1 MVMKRILLSILVS
14 LAFLHCIGQANSATA
29 PVFTP
34 DAYWDATIGVPTLS
48 NVTLLSGT
56 GETFTTCTGS
66 QSVYWVRFN
75 IPTSIRTNCVKVSV
89 VGASFS
95 PVISLFNAGLTQMQ
109 CVTGATLKSNAVTA
123 TIVPGND
130 YYVRIS
136 STSLS
141 VGAAFQL
148 GIEYYPASG
157 EIRNTYTP
165 FPPSDTDG
173 YNTCEQIRRNNISQV
188 MQATRIVMVPQ
199 TTPNNGTCEVTLT
212 GINAIALMSNF
223 SCVCY
228 GIEYLAYCELQ
239 VDDHWCGFG
248 IPRPVVIQPTGTTSI
263 STPNFSTLN
272 FASNLTCSFA
282 CAGALYEW
290 EFQSSN
296 GSVFTTT
303 TTITQAPLS
312 TISCL
317 RWNRIYNARVRVI
330 ACGITGP
337 WCGVGGPT
345 GPPLTFTTPPMPS
358 IAVPD
363 GTPTPTND
371 FCWAS
376 RATNSAVDVDF
387 VEGISQYIFQFTRV
401 QPAAPYLP
409 VASPKIVISTASV
422 CPISLGNCTAGNTY
436 RIGIKSGIGLVLPGQ
451 TPAPSACS
459 PAQQSGNYSPWCYF
473 SVSPAA
479 APIPAMATSDEE
491 SMNDIPS
498 EVTFIDEVISE
509 DPTGMS
515 FEVYAMG
522 QKKYLNV
529 DLNDQEMAGNGF
541 VRMFNINGQEVF
553 GQALYYTDGASAV
566 QIEMPDNL
574 PTGIYVVRVASDAAS
589 HVGKIFL
596 SGR

>member
-1 MVMKRILLSILVS
+1 MRQVLLSLFIMT
-14 LAFLHCIGQANSATA
+14 LALSSTAQSSSATA

-48 NVTLLSGT
+48 NVALQLGS

-95 PVISLFNAGLTQMQ
+95 PVISLFNSSLTQMQ
-109 CVTGATLKSNAVTA
+109 CATGNILKSDAVTA
-123 TIVPGND
+123 TIIPGND
-130 YYVRIS
+130 YFVRIS
-136 STSLS
+136 STALS
-141 VGAAFQL
+141 VGSAFQL

-157 EIRNTYTP
+157 EIRNTFTP
-165 FPPSDTDG
+165 FPPSDLDG

-188 MQATRIVMVPQ
+188 MQATRIVLVPQ

-228 GIEYLAYCELQ
+228 GIEYLAYCELR

-248 IPRPVVIQPTGTTSI
+248 VPRPVIMQPSGTTSI
-263 STPNFSTLN
+263 TNPNFSTLS
-272 FASNLTCSFA
+272 FASNLICNFA

-303 TTITQAPLS
+303 TSITQAPLS

-317 RWNRIYNARVRVI
+317 RWNRIYTARVRVI

-337 WCGVGGPT
+337 WCGIGGPNT
-345 GPPLTFTTPPMPS
+345 APLTFTTPPMPN
-358 IAVPD
+358 IPVPD
-363 GTPTPTND
+363 GTPSASND
-371 FCWAS
+371 FCFAQ
-376 RATNSAVDVDF
+376 RATNAVVDVPF
-387 VEGISQYIFQFTRV
+387 VEGITQYIFQFTRV
-401 QPAAPYLP
+401 QPASPFLP

-473 SVSPAA
+473 SVSPGA
-479 APIPAMATSDEE
+479 APVPGMATSDEE
-491 SMNDIPS
+491 LMNDIPS
-498 EVTFIDEVISE
+498 EVSFIDEVHSE
-509 DPTGMS
+509 DPAGMS

-566 QIEMPDNL
+566 QIELPDNL

-589 HVGKIFL
+589 QVGKIFL